1 MSVRLLSLLLVLV
14 LGVGCQ
20 MTMPRPSARPIDYGP
35 PVWQYEAERL
45 AKDYMWRALIDPRS
59 ARYRFG
65 CACPG
70 VLLDRIQYK
79 MHYGYVLHVHIDAKN
94 RKGEYAGELLYT
106 FLIRDGRIVHK
117 EFPPFYKWP
126 SPSIFSPAIAYIL
139 RE

>member
-1 MSVRLLSLLLVLV
+1 MSVRLLSLLLALV

-20 MTMPRPSARPIDYGP
+20 MAMPRPSARPIDYGP

-65 CACPG
+65 YVYPG
-70 VLLDRIQYK
+70 FLFDRLEYK
-79 MHYGYVLHVHIDAKN
+79 SHYGYVLRVHVDAKN